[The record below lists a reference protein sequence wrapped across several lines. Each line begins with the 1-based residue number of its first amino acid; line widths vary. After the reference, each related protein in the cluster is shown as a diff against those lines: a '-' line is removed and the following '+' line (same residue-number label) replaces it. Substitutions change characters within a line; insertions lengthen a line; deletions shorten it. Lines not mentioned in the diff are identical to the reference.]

1 MNSEMKKLLIKAAGQ
16 PDHLRKDTFIREY
29 RKMNEGDNETTLQ
42 FIVSQFPYISWYVWG
57 ISLLAL
63 IAAIIGINIQFTG
76 STMMISAFIPFVAM
90 AAVIE
95 SFRSKYHRMSEL
107 ECVTKVSFRGIYFA
121 RISCIGLVHIVVLAC
136 LIFIIGRNSEKGYL
150 VTGAMIII
158 PYLITSIVNTE
169 IERTD
174 IGRKN
179 IFACITV
186 SFLVSG
192 IMIILN
198 NQEGFLRKVQPAV
211 WYIAILMLF
220 VADFFEIK
228 KTIRQE
234 AYAWN

>member
-16 PDHLRKDTFIREY
+16 PDHLRKDKFIREY
-29 RKMNEGDNETTLQ
+29 RKMNEGNNETTLQ
-42 FIVSQFPYISWYVWG
+42 FIVSQFSYISWYVWG

-63 IAAIIGINIQFTG
+63 IAAIFGINIQFTG

-121 RISCIGLVHIVVLAC
+121 RISCIGLVHIIVLAC
-136 LIFIIGRNSEKGYL
+136 LIFIVGRNSEKGYL

-158 PYLITSIVNTE
+158 PYLMTSIVNTE
-169 IERTD
+169 IERTE
-174 IGRKN
+174 IGRKS

-186 SFLVSG
+186 SVLVSG
-192 IMIILN
+192 IMIFLN
-198 NQEGFLRKVQPAV
+198 MQEDFLRTVQPAV